1 MSKVEVA
8 MSQLT
13 LFKCESEDKPINVA
27 TVPMRSPFRYPGGK
41 TWFVPYVRRWLQSI
55 GREVELIE
63 PFAGGGIVSLTA
75 AFEGLVVRTIMVE
88 KDEDVA
94 AVWRTILGQQREWL
108 VRNIENVKITHENV
122 RKLLKKSP
130 RSLRERAFGT
140 ILRNRLSHGGILAH
154 GAGLI
159 KNGENGKGLKSRWYV
174 ATLRQRILDI
184 GEIKDKIK
192 FIQGDGLDI
201 ISKNLER
208 KKAAFFI
215 DPPYT
220 VAGRRLYKY
229 HELDHERLFELAKR
243 ISGHFI
249 MTYDDATEIENLALR
264 NRFEVERVLMKTTH
278 HLRKYEIVVGRDL
291 EWLRQMW

>member
-1 MSKVEVA
+1 

-13 LFKCESEDKPINVA
+13 LFECESEDKPINVA

-41 TWFVPYVRRWLQSI
+41 TWFVPYVRRWLESI
-55 GREVELIE
+55 GRQVELIE

-75 AFEGLVVRTIMVE
+75 AFEGLVARTIMVE

-122 RKLLKKSP
+122 RKLLTKSP

-174 ATLRQRILDI
+174 ATLRRRILDI
-184 GEIKDKIK
+184 GEVKEKIK

-229 HELDHERLFELAKR
+229 HEIDHERLFELAKR
-243 ISGHFI
+243 IRGHFI
-249 MTYDDATEIENLALR
+249 MTYDDAAEIESLALR

-278 HLRKYEIVVGRDL
+278 HLRKYELVVGRDL
-291 EWLRQMW
+291 EWLRKMW

>member
-1 MSKVEVA
+1 

-13 LFKCESEDKPINVA
+13 LFECESEDKPINVA

-41 TWFVPYVRRWLQSI
+41 TWFVPYVRRWLESI
-55 GREVELIE
+55 GRQVELIE

-75 AFEGLVVRTIMVE
+75 AFEGLVARTIMVE

-122 RKLLKKSP
+122 RKILKKSP
-130 RSLRERAFGT
+130 RSLRDRAFGT

>member
-1 MSKVEVA
+1 

-13 LFKCESEDKPINVA
+13 LFECESEDKPINVA

-55 GREVELIE
+55 GRQVELIE

-75 AFEGLVVRTIMVE
+75 AFEGLVARTIMVE

-122 RKLLKKSP
+122 RKLLTKSP

-174 ATLRQRILDI
+174 ATLCQRILDI
-184 GEIKDKIK
+184 GEVKDKIK

-201 ISKNLER
+201 ISKNLEQ

-229 HELDHERLFELAKR
+229 HEVDHEKLFELAKR

>member
-1 MSKVEVA
+1 MN
-8 MSQLT
+8 QLK
-13 LFKCESEDKPINVA
+13 LFKCKYEDKPINVA

-75 AFEGLVVRTIMVE
+75 AFEGLVVRTLMVE

-122 RKLLKKSP
+122 RKLLKKRP
-130 RSLRERAFGT
+130 RCLREKAFGT

-174 ATLRQRILDI
+174 ATLRRRILDI
-184 GEIKDKIK
+184 GEVKDKIK

-229 HELDHERLFELAKR
+229 HEIDHERLFELAKR
-243 ISGHFI
+243 IRGHFI
-249 MTYDDATEIENLALR
+249 MTYDDAEEIESLALR

-278 HLRKYEIVVGRDL
+278 HLRKYELVVGRDL